1 VEEAAAEGGAG
12 RHTVEKKSPGM
23 DGSFPGFSAILRAQH
38 MTIRSRQTMKPGIP
52 SPGMAARLG
61 LTLDER
67 RGVEYHQLRSK
78 DLVNKFNGR
87 PMPFGWTAN
96 PYRGCEMACRY
107 CFARYTHEFLGLNDR
122 SAFERTIYVK
132 DADRDRLVAELRRAR
147 RSGRIVAIGTATDPY
162 QPAEARFE
170 VTRRVLE
177 AARAVPGLQLSITTK
192 SPLVT
197 RDAGLL
203 RDISAAS
210 EVTVN
215 ISITT
220 ADAALARRL
229 EPRAPRP
236 DLRFAAMRALADA
249 GVSARLFVM
258 PILPLLTDDE
268 TNLRSLL
275 VAARDAGAV
284 GAESNVLFLRPG
296 TREIFLEFLAIDFP
310 RLVPEYERLYRGS
323 AYAPPDYVR
332 EIEER
337 VRRLADEVG
346 LSARRRADRPDQRSP
361 RQLSLVW

>member
-1 VEEAAAEGGAG
+1 MTTSG
-12 RHTVEKKSPGM
+12 
-23 DGSFPGFSAILRAQH
+23 RAQA
-38 MTIRSRQTMKPGIP
+38 MKPGVP
-52 SPGMAARLG
+52 SPGMAERLG
-61 LTLDER
+61 VTIDER
-67 RGVEYHQLRSK
+67 RGVEYHELRSK

-87 PMPFGWTAN
+87 PMPFGWTVN

-107 CFARYTHEFLGLNDR
+107 CFARYTHEFLGLDDP
-122 SAFERTIYVK
+122 SAFERKIYVK

-147 RSGRIVAIGTATDPY
+147 RSGQIVAMGTATDPY

-177 AARAVPGLQLSITTK
+177 AARVVPGLQLSITTK
-192 SPLVT
+192 STLVT
-197 RDAGLL
+197 RDAALL
-203 RDISAAS
+203 REISAAT

-215 ISITT
+215 LSITT
-220 ADAALARRL
+220 VDAALARRL

-236 DLRFAAMRALADA
+236 DLRFAAMKELAEA
-249 GVSARLFVM
+249 GVAARLFVM
-258 PILPLLTDDE
+258 PILPHLTDDE
-268 TNLRSLL
+268 PNLRSLL

-296 TREIFLEFLAIDFP
+296 TREVFFEFLAIDFP

-323 AYAPPDYVR
+323 AYAPPEYVR
-332 EIEER
+332 ETEAR
-337 VRRLADEVG
+337 VRRLAHEVG